1 MAHSPYN
8 SAFFLQKQT
17 QPPRQ
22 PTGVEILNAATPSTI
37 TRPATRS
44 RGEEDET
51 HNKLTR
57 SEVDPKKEKGKK
69 AVNRSGLK
77 RKKN

>member
-1 MAHSPYN
+1 
-8 SAFFLQKQT
+8 
-17 QPPRQ
+17 
-22 PTGVEILNAATPSTI
+22 VEILNAATPSTI